1 MPRYRY
7 LKVARLSAAIGAVI
21 SGVHAQEALD
31 DDVINEI
38 KDAWHRYLVLIFEEQ
53 DLSCEQHIA
62 FARSLG
68 KITQYPMSKGLVE
81 YPEIVPV
88 IKLAHERQNFGGV
101 WHSDTTYLPSPPS
114 GTLLLARELPP
125 IGGDTKF
132 ANMYLAYEQLSNGMK
147 RIVNSLNVIQSSAK
161 RRVMK
166 GRGETVQVGRRA
178 GEEELIAEHPVVRIH
193 SETGRRALYVNQA
206 HSLHFSGM
214 NVQES
219 QPLLNYL
226 FRHQTSG
233 EFTARYRWRPGTM
246 ILWDNRCVQH
256 YPLNDYHGYKRVMHR
271 ITIA

>member
-1 MPRYRY
+1 MTLTITPFDAPLGAEVTGVDLRYDLNQEMVKKIY
-7 LKVARLSAAIGAVI
+7 SAWLKHIVLVFRNQSLST
-21 SGVHAQEALD
+21 QEQ
-31 DDVINEI
+31 V
-38 KDAWHRYLVLIFEEQ
+38 
-53 DLSCEQHIA
+53 A
-62 FARSLG
+62 FA
-68 KITQYPMSKGLVE
+68 
-81 YPEIVPV
+81 
-88 IKLAHERQNFGGV
+88 QNFGTVGDRASPKHKQNEV
-101 WHSDTTYLPSPPS
+101 ANGYDGRIMLVTNERDKKGNYIGSLQDGEMWFHHDMSYKPEPHKATLLHALELPSK
-114 GTLLLARELPP
+114 
-125 IGGDTKF
+125 GGNTKF

-226 FRHQTSG
+226 FRHQTSS
-233 EFTARYRWRPGTM
+233 EFTARYRWRPGNPRRPSGRGGGV
-246 ILWDNRCVQH
+246 LA
-256 YPLNDYHGYKRVMHR
+256 G
-271 ITIA
+271 A